1 MQLAAS
7 DRGVL
12 DEVARLGLEIV
23 ELDHARQRSTGKLG
37 VVVREGHVIALSA
50 HRCGL
55 TSAPEG
61 FLQLPSLQR
70 LDVGGNPMRELPSLE
85 GLPSLRQL
93 YVYDSQIE
101 RLPPLPALEVLDANR
116 AALAELQPLGDV
128 AFVYVAENRLRH
140 VPPTRGARYLNVS
153 GNPLESFAVEDG
165 ELRELRA
172 EKCKLTALP
181 PAIAELV
188 ALRELS
194 LRDNA
199 LTALPEELG
208 ALSALEVLDLRGN
221 ALDDLPRALL
231 DLSALR
237 KLDLR
242 WNPLRQ
248 RPAWL
253 AELEAR
259 GCAVYV

>member
-1 MQLAAS
+1 M
-7 DRGVL
+7 
-12 DEVARLGLEIV
+12 
-23 ELDHARQRSTGKLG
+23 
-37 VVVREGHVIALSA
+37 
-50 HRCGL
+50 
-55 TSAPEG
+55 
-61 FLQLPSLQR
+61 
-70 LDVGGNPMRELPSLE
+70 
-85 GLPSLRQL
+85 
-93 YVYDSQIE
+93 
-101 RLPPLPALEVLDANR
+101 LDANR

-181 PAIAELV
+181 PAIAELG

-231 DLSALR
+231 DLPALR

-248 RPAWL
+248 RPVWL

>member
-1 MQLAAS
+1 MQLVAS

-12 DEVARLGLEIV
+12 DDAARLGLEIV
-23 ELDHARQRSTGKLG
+23 ELDHPRQRSTGKLG
-37 VVVREGHVIALSA
+37 VVAREGHVIALAA

-55 TSAPEG
+55 TSVPES

-70 LDVGGNPMRELPSLE
+70 LDVGGNSLRSLPSLE

-101 RLPPLPALEVLDANR
+101 RLPLLPALEVLDANR
-116 AALAELQPLGDV
+116 AELVELQPLGDV
-128 AFVYVAENRLRH
+128 GFVYVAENCLRH

-172 EKCKLTALP
+172 EKCKLTVLP
-181 PAIAELV
+181 PSIAELGG
-188 ALRELS
+188 LRELS

-199 LTALPEELG
+199 LAALPDELG
-208 ALSALEVLDLRGN
+208 ALSALEALDLRGN

-231 DLSALR
+231 DLPALR

-242 WNPLRQ
+242 WNPLRA